1 MATNLYK
8 YGMSTPY
15 LSVEGEPAL
24 NAVFSAE
31 CDAVVQAVQD
41 LPDRGKLRYI
51 HLTDIHIGAYLD
63 ENRYQCLIAVAK
75 MVKMLALDFVLITGD
90 VIAGATRSAEIQKSV
105 LLEVKKIFSS
115 CDVPVIISRGNHDD
129 NSLIAAGNDAPTPEN
144 VVSNQWWNWNMGT
157 VFCKASNRFV
167 APVGENGYYYVDLP
181 EKKIR
186 VVNINCSDLTEQER
200 LETGGQNWLKV
211 SQEQLTWLT
220 NTAFA
225 VEDGWKI
232 ICASH
237 MVPVPAM
244 ATGKYIENSAEVY
257 EVLKPIADK
266 LIAYHAGHNHVSCNH
281 VDENGIRFVM
291 ANTCGGSVVKAT
303 GRNPGYGFS
312 SVSKE
317 ARETYPT
324 GAMLFDICIVNQ
336 DDTVSRVRWGAKDDV
351 FRDV

>member
-1 MATNLYK
+1 MAIDFYK
-8 YGMSTPY
+8 YGLSTPFA
-15 LSVEGEPAL
+15 SVAGEPVL
-24 NAVFSAE
+24 NDTFSAE
-31 CDAVVQAVQD
+31 CDEVVEAVKD
-41 LPDRGKLRYI
+41 LGDRGKLRYI
-51 HLTDIHIGAYLD
+51 HLTDIHIGATLD
-63 ENRYQCLIAVAK
+63 ENRRQCLVAVAT
-75 MVKMLALDFVLITGD
+75 MVKLLALDFVLITGD
-90 VIAGATRSAEIQKSV
+90 VIAGGNGDSGMQKKV
-105 LLEVKKIFSS
+105 LSEVQKIFAS

-129 NSLIAAGNDAPTPEN
+129 NSHNLSPDNVLSND
-144 VVSNQWWNWNMGT
+144 WWNWYMAT

-186 VVNINCSDLTEQER
+186 IVNINCSDLTEQER

-211 SQEQLTWLT
+211 SQEQLAWMT
-220 NTAFA
+220 NTAF
-225 VEDGWKI
+225 VVDEGWKI

-244 ATGKYIENSAEVY
+244 ATGKYIENSTDVY
-257 EVLKPIADK
+257 NVLTPIADK
-266 LIAYHAGHNHVSCNH
+266 LIAYHAGHTHVSCNY
-281 VDENGIRFVM
+281 VDGNGLRFIM
-291 ANTCGGSVVKAT
+291 ANTCGGSVVSAAD
-303 GRNPGYGFS
+303 RRAGYGFS